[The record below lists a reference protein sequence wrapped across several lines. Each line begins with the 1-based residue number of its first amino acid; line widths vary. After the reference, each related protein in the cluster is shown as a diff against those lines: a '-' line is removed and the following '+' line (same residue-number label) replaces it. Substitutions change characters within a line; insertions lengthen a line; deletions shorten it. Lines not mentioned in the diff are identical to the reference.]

1 MEQTEIPQQSKSLLS
16 KIKKVLT
23 EPRGGGSSGSLFFR
37 FPLDEQISFAKRL
50 SVLLKAGIPL
60 LQALQ
65 MMQSQTTHSGA
76 KVIVSDFVE
85 GVQQGQFLYTRME
98 KYKKYFGEFAVN
110 IIRVGEVSGS
120 LNDNLTYLAH
130 ELKKKRDLRRKLIS
144 ALVYPAFIVVATFG
158 IAIMLVVYVF
168 PKILPILQGFKGKLP
183 VTTRTLIFTSHL
195 LATKGWLIV
204 LVLAVLLAVWIFFIR
219 HIVSVRMFINR
230 TSLRLPLLGKLFQS
244 YYMANLCRTFGVLLK
259 SEVPIVE
266 TASITA
272 NTATNLAYKR
282 SLHKLTEHLTS
293 GGKLSHFFGN
303 EEGLYPV
310 LIGQM
315 THVGEST
322 GTLSDTLLYVADIY
336 EQEVDELTKN
346 LSTAIEPALMVL
358 MGVLVGFIAMSII
371 TPIYSITQS
380 LSR

>member
-1 MEQTEIPQQSKSLLS
+1 
-16 KIKKVLT
+16 
-23 EPRGGGSSGSLFFR
+23 
-37 FPLDEQISFAKRL
+37 
-50 SVLLKAGIPL
+50 
-60 LQALQ
+60 